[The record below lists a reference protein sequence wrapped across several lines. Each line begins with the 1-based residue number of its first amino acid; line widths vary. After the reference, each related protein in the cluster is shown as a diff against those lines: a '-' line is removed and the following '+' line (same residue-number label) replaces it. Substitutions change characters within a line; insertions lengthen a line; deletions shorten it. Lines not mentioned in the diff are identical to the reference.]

1 MLQLIH
7 DPTRVSEFTNSTI
20 DLIFTSHPELV
31 SESGVLPVLISDH
44 YLVYGV
50 HCWKVPKKE
59 GRSITCRCFKDIDN
73 DDFRDDLLNAPWE
86 HVLNCQDVNDAWSIW
101 HSTFMSIINHHAPMK
116 SKRIRGNALPWLDG
130 EIIQLMRQRDRAH
143 KIAKR
148 SGSQNNWD
156 VYKKLRNSV
165 TEQIRSK
172 KSEHFTSTIEE
183 NKGNSSV
190 MWKKLKEVLPNKQK
204 IVANSL
210 LSQHGE
216 VVDDL
221 ADIADIFNEHF
232 STVGERLVSNATPRG
247 LVDDNIHLTRINS
260 LDVKC
265 TLPDITEEYVQKQI
279 SSMSV
284 GKATGPDGISV
295 KMLQISSRYITKS
308 LTHIFNLSIRCEH
321 YPKDWKYALV
331 TPIHKGGDK
340 CNTTNYR
347 HISILPIISKILER
361 WVHSVVYSY
370 LDECNLIPCC
380 QSGLRP
386 LHSTETT
393 LHDLTNTCYQA
404 MERGEMTGTVFIDLS
419 KAFDSVNH
427 EIILGK
433 LEQSNMSTSV
443 INWFKS
449 YLYERSQS
457 VTGGGNISKSR
468 PLNTG
473 VPQGSI
479 LGPLLFII
487 YTSDLPLCLSVECKL
502 FMYADDSTITC
513 SSSNINEIENNLNT
527 ALGRIYDWCVR
538 NKLAI
543 NANKTK
549 SMLIGSKQKV
559 CNTDL
564 NVSIA
569 GSSVVKVNYVKY
581 LGVIID
587 DSLSWGPHV
596 EYVKKTVSSNLGMLN
611 RIRNCVPQSSLHSL
625 FVCLVTPYL
634 DYCCTVW
641 GGRYIYHDN
650 ILNKCLKRAAR
661 IILQCAFLTPSADM
675 FSKLNW
681 LSFSERVK
689 YRKATLVF
697 QMCKSNDS

>member
-1 MLQLIH
+1 
-7 DPTRVSEFTNSTI
+7 
-20 DLIFTSHPELV
+20 
-31 SESGVLPVLISDH
+31 
-44 YLVYGV
+44 
-50 HCWKVPKKE
+50 
-59 GRSITCRCFKDIDN
+59 
-73 DDFRDDLLNAPWE
+73 
-86 HVLNCQDVNDAWSIW
+86 
-101 HSTFMSIINHHAPMK
+101 
-116 SKRIRGNALPWLDG
+116 
-130 EIIQLMRQRDRAH
+130 
-143 KIAKR
+143 
-148 SGSQNNWD
+148 
-156 VYKKLRNSV
+156 
-165 TEQIRSK
+165 
-172 KSEHFTSTIEE
+172 
-183 NKGNSSV
+183 
-190 MWKKLKEVLPNKQK
+190 MWKKLKEVLPSKQK
-204 IVANSL
+204 IVPSSL

-232 STVGERLVSNATPRG
+232 STVGERLVSNATPRSS
-247 LVDDNIHLTRINS
+247 VDENIHLTPINS
-260 LDVKC
+260 LEGKC
-265 TLPDITEEYVQKQI
+265 TLPDITEYVQKEI

-295 KMLQISSRYITKS
+295 KMLQIASRYITKS

-321 YPKDWKYALV
+321 YPKEWKYALV

-347 HISILPIISKILER
+347 PISILPIISKILER

-380 QSGLRP
+380 QSGFRP
-386 LHSTETT
+386 QHSTETT
-393 LHDLTNTCYQA
+393 LHDLTNTCYQV

-427 EIILGK
+427 DIILDK
-433 LEQSNMSTSV
+433 LEKSNMSTSV

-457 VTGGGNISKSR
+457 VTIGGNISKSM

-479 LGPLLFII
+479 LGPLLCII
-487 YTSDLPLCLSVECKL
+487 YTSDLPLCLPRECKL

-527 ALGRIYDWCVR
+527 ALGSIYDWCAR
-538 NKLAI
+538 NKLTI

-559 CNTDL
+559 HNTDL

-569 GSSVVKVNYVKY
+569 GSSVVKVNCVKC

-587 DSLSWGPHV
+587 ESLSWGPHV
-596 EYVKKTVSSNLGMLN
+596 EYVKKTVSSKLGMLN
-611 RIRNCVPQSSLHSL
+611 RIRNYVPHSSLLSL
-625 FVCLVTPYL
+625 LVCLVTPSL

-641 GGRYIYHDN
+641 GGRYIYHDT

-689 YRKATLVF
+689 YRKTTLVF
-697 QMCKSNDS
+697 KCVNRMCPMYMTNLFTPLTHIRETRQSTH

>member
-1 MLQLIH
+1 
-7 DPTRVSEFTNSTI
+7 
-20 DLIFTSHPELV
+20 
-31 SESGVLPVLISDH
+31 
-44 YLVYGV
+44 
-50 HCWKVPKKE
+50 
-59 GRSITCRCFKDIDN
+59 
-73 DDFRDDLLNAPWE
+73 
-86 HVLNCQDVNDAWSIW
+86 
-101 HSTFMSIINHHAPMK
+101 
-116 SKRIRGNALPWLDG
+116 
-130 EIIQLMRQRDRAH
+130 
-143 KIAKR
+143 
-148 SGSQNNWD
+148 
-156 VYKKLRNSV
+156 
-165 TEQIRSK
+165 
-172 KSEHFTSTIEE
+172 
-183 NKGNSSV
+183 
-190 MWKKLKEVLPNKQK
+190 MWKKLKEVLPNKQQL
-204 IVANSL
+204 VSNSL
-210 LSQHGE
+210 LSQHGD

-221 ADIADIFNEHF
+221 ADIADIFNEH
-232 STVGERLVSNATPRG
+232 

-260 LDVKC
+260 LEEKC

-295 KMLQISSRYITKS
+295 KMLQIASRYITKS
-308 LTHIFNLSIRCEH
+308 LTHIFNISIRCEY

-331 TPIHKGGDK
+331 TSIHKGGDK

-347 HISILPIISKILER
+347 PISILPIISKILER

-370 LDECNLIPCC
+370 LDECDLIPGC
-380 QSGLRP
+380 QSGFRP

-393 LHDLTNTCYQA
+393 LHDLMNTCYQA

-427 EIILGK
+427 KIILDK
-433 LEQSNMSTSV
+433 LEKSNMSTSV

-457 VTGGGNISKSR
+457 VTVGGNISKSL
-468 PLNTG
+468 PLTTG

-487 YTSDLPLCLSVECKL
+487 YTSDLPSCLPLECKL

-527 ALGRIYDWCVR
+527 VLGRIYDWCVR
-538 NKLAI
+538 NKLTI

-559 CNTDL
+559 CNADL

-569 GSSVVKVNYVKY
+569 GSSVVQVQVKYVKC
-581 LGVIID
+581 LRVIID
-587 DSLSWGPHV
+587 ESLSWGPHV

-625 FVCLVTPYL
+625 FVCLVTPSL
-634 DYCCTVW
+634 DCCCTVW
-641 GGRYIYHDN
+641 GGRYI
-650 ILNKCLKRAAR
+650 
-661 IILQCAFLTPSADM
+661 
-675 FSKLNW
+675 
-681 LSFSERVK
+681 
-689 YRKATLVF
+689 
-697 QMCKSNDS
+697 